1 MIKLL
6 MIEIQNL
13 MKGKSIN
20 RLSKHKPMKH
30 LAKMILICLSISILV
45 PLIGSAVSNFI
56 VRFVS
61 YLPSIVLLSGL
72 VILFKFVHN

>member
-20 RLSKHKPMKH
+20 RLSKHKFMDYLIK
-30 LAKMILICLSISILV
+30 LILICLLIFILGI
-45 PLIGSAVSNFI
+45 LIASVVSYFV

-61 YLPSIVLLSGL
+61 YLPSILLLSGL
-72 VILFKFVHN
+72 VILIKFVHN